1 MVMVLITA
9 PAIIPTGMVVGD
21 GAVAGVGA
29 AVGVGVVAGMEVGAA
44 AGMEVGTVVGGTG
57 NPLRSQLKKEFAPEC
72 LARELFF
79 EGTRQ
84 LGASMCPSLEV

>member
-1 MVMVLITA
+1 MVLITA

-21 GAVAGVGA
+21 GAVAGVGVA
-29 AVGVGVVAGMEVGAA
+29 AGMEVGAA
-44 AGMEVGTVVGGTG
+44 AGIEVGTVVGGTG